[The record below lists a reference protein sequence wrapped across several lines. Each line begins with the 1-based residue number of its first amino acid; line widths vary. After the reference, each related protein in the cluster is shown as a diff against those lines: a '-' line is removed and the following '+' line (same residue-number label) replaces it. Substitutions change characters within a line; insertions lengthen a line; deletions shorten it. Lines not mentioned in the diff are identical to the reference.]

1 MADKTQE
8 TRVPESAV
16 VVVAQAEKLR
26 KAGML
31 HVDVLDDRLKAQAA
45 HLDDHEIAALG
56 AIKSKL
62 NNGLSEAA
70 RRAADTVGGFV
81 W

>member
-1 MADKTQE
+1 MADRPQAL
-8 TRVPESAV
+8 PP
-16 VVVAQAEKLR
+16 AQVEKLR
-26 KAGML
+26 NAGLL
-31 HVDVLDDRLKAQAA
+31 HIDALDDHLKAQMA
-45 HLDDHEIAALG
+45 HLDDHEIAALA

-62 NNGLSEAA
+62 NSGLSERL